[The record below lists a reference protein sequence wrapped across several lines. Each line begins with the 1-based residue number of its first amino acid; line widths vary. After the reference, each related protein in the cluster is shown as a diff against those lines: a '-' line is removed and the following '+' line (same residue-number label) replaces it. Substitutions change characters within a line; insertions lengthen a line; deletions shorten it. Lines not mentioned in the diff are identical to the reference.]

1 MGELMSVIE
10 AQREAVA
17 VLNPFAVLRDPTVS
31 SYREQLVEYAF
42 VSELLQDGWLRRRQ
56 PIDVLRSD
64 VDAAGY
70 DLVLECQGITRH
82 VQLKSTVLGGTRR
95 TQNIHTRLGSC
106 PSGCVVWVV
115 LEPGEAGRIRLA
127 YLVFGSTAG
136 LPLTSLSSFPV
147 AKHTKGDSTGHKS
160 DRPAIREVPKSAFV
174 ALPDMAALTDWLFG
188 SAGPQAATEK

>member
-1 MGELMSVIE
+1 MDIVE
-10 AQREAVA
+10 AQRGAAE
-17 VLNPFAVLRDPTVS
+17 VLDPFAVLRDPTVS

-82 VQLKSTVLGGTRR
+82 VQLKSTVLGGTTR
-95 TQNIHTRLGSC
+95 TQKIHTKLGSC

-127 YLVFGSTAG
+127 YLVLGSNAG
-136 LPLTSLSSFPV
+136 MPLTKLSSFPV
-147 AKHTKGDSTGHKS
+147 AKHTKGDATGHKAE
-160 DRPAIREVPKSAFV
+160 RPAIREAPRSAFV
-174 ALPDMAALTDWLFG
+174 ALPDVAALTDWLFG
-188 SAGPQAATEK
+188 PAGRGSVAAPAL